1 MLTGAAYGG
10 LEVRAEDDGSVRL
23 SGRFPY
29 GEPADLAP
37 GRSEVF
43 AAGSLEPRGNVYLLS
58 QHRFETPLASSGAG
72 TLELRS
78 DDSGLSF
85 EARLS
90 AEVAGTSHGRDA
102 LALIR
107 SGLAVG
113 LSPGFRVP
121 AGGERVERS
130 ANGVMRTVTRAELH
144 ELSIVTRPAFEA
156 AQVEARSWEASG
168 QIDHQPRPAAWRWR

>member
-1 MLTGAAYGG
+1 MLTGAAYGAI
-10 LEVRAEDDGSVRL
+10 EVRAEDDGGVRL

-29 GEPADLAP
+29 GQAAQLAP

-43 AAGSLEPRGNVYLLS
+43 APGSLEPRDNVFLLS
-58 QHRFETPLASSGAG
+58 QHEFARPLASTGAG

-78 DDSGLSF
+78 SSDGLQF

-90 AEVAGTSHGRDA
+90 PEVAGTSHGSDA
-102 LALIR
+102 VALIR

-113 LSPGFRVP
+113 LSPGFRVA
-121 AGGERVERS
+121 AGGERVERR
-130 ANGVMRTVTRAELH
+130 GDGLQRTVTRAELH

-156 AQVEARSWEASG
+156 AQVEARSWE
-168 QIDHQPRPAAWRWR
+168 PATSEARTMPAQWRWR